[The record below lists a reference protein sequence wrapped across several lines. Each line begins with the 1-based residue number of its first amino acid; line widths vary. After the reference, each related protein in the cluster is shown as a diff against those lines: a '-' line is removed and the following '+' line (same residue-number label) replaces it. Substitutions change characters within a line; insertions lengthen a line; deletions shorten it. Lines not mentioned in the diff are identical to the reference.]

1 MKRVSVIVVAAGQGR
16 RFGSPK
22 QIALLNG
29 KYVLDWSLETF
40 ESHEGVDEVI
50 LVLRKGDE
58 TKDYTRRYGKIVSF
72 ARGGARRQDSVLS
85 GFRRID
91 PEKAGLVLVHDG
103 ARPLVSGELLSR
115 IIEAVRKKGAVVPA
129 LPLEDTVKL
138 VEEQEVMQTLEREK
152 IYRCQTPQ
160 GFFYATLKEA
170 LDQAEKDNFY
180 ATDEAALV
188 ERLGQKVWIVP
199 GEPRN
204 IKITTPADIK
214 IAEAFLE
221 D

>member
-1 MKRVSVIVVAAGQGR
+1 MKRVSIIVVAAGQGR
-16 RFGSPK
+16 RFGSAK
-22 QIALLNG
+22 QGALLNE
-29 KYVLDWSLETF
+29 KSVLDWSLETF

-50 LVLRKGDE
+50 LVLREGAE
-58 TKDYTRRYGKIVSF
+58 TKDYARRYGKIVSF

-85 GFRRID
+85 GFRQID
-91 PEKAGLVLVHDG
+91 PEKAGVVLVHDG
-103 ARPLVSGELLSR
+103 ARPLVSGDLVSR
-115 IIEAVRKKGAVVPA
+115 IIEAVRERGAVVPA

-138 VEEQEVMQTLEREK
+138 VEEQEVVQTLEREK

-160 GFFYATLKEA
+160 GFFYATLKQA
-170 LDQAEKDNFY
+170 LDQAKKDNFY

-199 GEPRN
+199 GETRN
-204 IKITTPADIK
+204 IKITTPEDIK

>member
-1 MKRVSVIVVAAGQGR
+1 MKRVSIIVVAAGQGR

-22 QIALLNG
+22 QVALLNE
-29 KYVLDWSLETF
+29 KSVLDWSLETF

-50 LVLRKGDE
+50 LVLREGVE
-58 TKDYTRRYGKIVSF
+58 TKDYARRYRKIVSF
-72 ARGGARRQDSVLS
+72 ARGGTRRQDSVLS
-85 GFRRID
+85 GFRQID
-91 PEKAGLVLVHDG
+91 PEKVGVVLVHDG
-103 ARPLVSGELLSR
+103 ARPLVSGELVSR
-115 IIEAVRKKGAVVPA
+115 IIEAVRERGAVVPA

-138 VEEQEVMQTLEREK
+138 VEEQEVVQTLEREK

-160 GFFYATLKEA
+160 GFFYATLKKA
-170 LDQAEKDNFY
+170 LDQAKKDNFY

-199 GEPRN
+199 GEMRN
-204 IKITTPADIK
+204 IKITTPEDIK